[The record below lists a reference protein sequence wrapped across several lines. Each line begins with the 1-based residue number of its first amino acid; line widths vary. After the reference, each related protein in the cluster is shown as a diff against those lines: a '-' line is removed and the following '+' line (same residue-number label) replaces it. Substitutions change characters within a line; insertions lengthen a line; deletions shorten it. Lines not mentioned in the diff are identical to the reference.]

1 MLGITM
7 RAVANLESK
16 GLSDAR
22 AITIGNVMVS
32 VRNLDETFG
41 WHRAITVY
49 SPSAA
54 AVAKWKIVQLIG
66 RARKPSAEQVLH
78 RLDGGAAVVL
88 GATW

>member
-1 MLGITM
+1 MS
-7 RAVANLESK
+7 N
-16 GLSDAR
+16 AR
-22 AITIGNVMVS
+22 AITVRDVIVS
-32 VRNLDETFG
+32 VRDLDETFG
-41 WHRAITVY
+41 WHHAVTVY